1 MPSCRMGKQ
10 RTRRPG
16 HLHVTTSLQVLNW
29 VKARADAEDVSI
41 SELVTRILT
50 AAMDHDRE
58 RYSTR
63 EE

>member
-1 MPSCRMGKQ
+1 MSSCTMGKQ

-16 HLHVTTSLQVLNW
+16 HLHITTSLQVLNW

-50 AAMDHDRE
+50 AAMDRDRE
-58 RYSTR
+58 RYSTK

>member
-1 MPSCRMGKQ
+1 MSHGKTTDAP
-10 RTRRPG
+10 TRSFARHDLVAG
-16 HLHVTTSLQVLNW
+16 LNW

-50 AAMDHDRE
+50 AAMDRDRE